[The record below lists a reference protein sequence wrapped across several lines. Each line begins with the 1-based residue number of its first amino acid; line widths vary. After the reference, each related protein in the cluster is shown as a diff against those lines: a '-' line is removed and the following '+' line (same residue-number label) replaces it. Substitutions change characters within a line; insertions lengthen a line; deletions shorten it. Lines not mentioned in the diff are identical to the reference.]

1 MVNTDNLRVSRIE
14 QINGSPALT
23 VDGRPV
29 PMMSYQ
35 WGLGNKIDNDP
46 AHDTKWMLENVAK
59 TGAELYFNWFWI
71 DDPERFDEH
80 YDKFLEQMK
89 LLTDILPDSLDQY
102 HRLR

>member
-89 LLTDILPDSLDQY
+89 LLTDTLEKELG
-102 HRLR
+102 L